1 MDKFIKL
8 AHSSYKPRFEKVKI
22 YTYKF
27 SDDKIYI
34 GYTSSNCLDIR
45 HYQHKTR
52 EISPIYNYLKTEE
65 IFPHY
70 EETVTVN
77 MNTDELYQIQR
88 SILDKYTTDVKM
100 ILNPNLERL
109 GY

>member
-1 MDKFIKL
+1 MAKFIKL
-8 AHSSYKPRFEKVKI
+8 DDYLNLNLKKVEI

-27 SDDKIYI
+27 SDGKIYI
-34 GYTSSNCLDIR
+34 GYVSPGGLEVR
-45 HYQHKTR
+45 HYQHKIHD
-52 EISPIYNYLKTEE
+52 ISPIHNRLNTEE
-65 IFPHY
+65 IFPNY

-77 MNTDELYQIQR
+77 MNNDELYQIQR

-100 ILNPNLERL
+100 ILNRNLERF